1 MRAHAALA
9 SGEGVSQG
17 ESAVLRELLAAP
29 RSRRRELL
37 TRALQREVV
46 DVQRLP
52 AGDEPDP
59 RLGFFSMG
67 MNSIMVMELRARV
80 QRAFKVDL
88 AATLVFNK
96 PSIAELA
103 EHLLVTL
110 PGLSA
115 EAAPSEPA
123 RPVQAAVTLAPLAT
137 ETLDELSEDELERML
152 DRTLDALPGVSA
164 THSTAAELEAPAGR
178 S

>member
-1 MRAHAALA
+1 MRALLA
-9 SGEGVSQG
+9 PEGTANVSQG
-17 ESAVLRELLAAP
+17 ESAILRELLAAP
-29 RSRRRELL
+29 RVQRRELL
-37 TRALQREVV
+37 THALQREVS
-46 DVQRLP
+46 DVLRLP

-80 QRAFKVDL
+80 QRSLKVEL

-96 PSIAELA
+96 PTIAELT

-110 PGLSA
+110 PGLS
-115 EAAPSEPA
+115 EDTAPSEPA
-123 RPVQAAVTLAPLAT
+123 RPTRDAVTLAPLAT

-152 DRTLDALPGVSA
+152 DRTLDALPGANTPHSSSA
-164 THSTAAELEAPAGR
+164 EPEAAAER